1 MNRSGTVETDT
12 IRPLET
18 LDELEACVRLQEEV
32 WGEGFSE
39 AAPVSIL
46 KVSQRM
52 GGVVGGAFDGDGELV
67 GFVFGITGVVE
78 GEPTH
83 WSHMLAVRP
92 GLRNGGL
99 GRRLKAWQRER
110 CRELG
115 VRRMYWTFDPLESRN
130 GWLNL
135 GRLGVVVREYVEN
148 IYGLSDS
155 PLHRGLGTDRF
166 VALWLLDSQR
176 VEERLHGRGPPPPT
190 WDDVRG
196 LPVSFAV
203 TLEGGLA
210 RPGPARSGEPQA
222 RDAMLVPIPA
232 DIHGMKASDPELA
245 FEWRTAT
252 RAALRPLLAR
262 GWEARE
268 LVRSPASLSYYL
280 VRPPEPGA

>member
-1 MNRSGTVETDT
+1 MSRSGTVETGT

-18 LDELEACVRLQEEV
+18 LDELQACVRLQEEV

-46 KVSQRM
+46 KVSQRV
-52 GGVVGGAFDGDGELV
+52 GGVVGGAFDGDGKLV
-67 GFVFGITGVVE
+67 GFVFGITGIE
-78 GEPTH
+78 GGEPTH
-83 WSHMLAVRP
+83 WSHMLAVLP

-99 GRRLKAWQRER
+99 GRRLKAWQRDR

-155 PLHRGLGTDRF
+155 PLHRGVGTDRF

-176 VEERLHGRGPPPPT
+176 VEERLHGRGTPPPT

-196 LPVSFAV
+196 LPVSFPV

-210 RPGPARSGEPQA
+210 RPGPARSREPRA
-222 RDAMLVPIPA
+222 GDAILVPIPA

-245 FEWRTAT
+245 IEWRTAT
-252 RAALRPLLAR
+252 RAALRPLIAR

-268 LVRSPASLSYYL
+268 LVRSSASVSYYL